1 MVATVVMA
9 AVVIIAVAVPIL
21 DVEELAELLPIV
33 VLVVK
38 PEVWEKRTYMVL
50 VLMFRM
56 MPM

>member
-1 MVATVVMA
+1 MA